1 MSERKREDVDK
12 DLREEPKKATSCS
25 YSLIIFTVQKTL
37 IYKKI
42 GVGEDKKRKKKKYSN
57 QINYRINHRK

>member
-12 DLREEPKKATSCS
+12 DLREEAKKATSCS

-42 GVGEDKKRKKKKYSN
+42 GVG
-57 QINYRINHRK
+57 